1 MDNKEQK
8 EENVKKQKEVENNKK
23 DTVNMN
29 EDANKKAENA
39 KAGEDGNKKD
49 NLGKEKKAENEKN
62 KSKKENKDK
71 KDKKSKKEKKD
82 QKDKK
87 PNKFI
92 ETIKKKWLINGTKTL
107 ILVLIILA
115 IFFGINLGMQKAEI
129 TPLDFSKEKLFTLTQ
144 ASKDKVK
151 DIQKDIN

>member
-62 KSKKENKDK
+62 KSKKEKINSRHNISSIHFRNIYKSTKLNKTVAK
-71 KDKKSKKEKKD
+71 K
-82 QKDKK
+82 QKIGYYMNDIS
-87 PNKFI
+87 I
-92 ETIKKKWLINGTKTL
+92 E
-107 ILVLIILA
+107 IL
-115 IFFGINLGMQKAEI
+115 NL
-129 TPLDFSKEKLFTLTQ
+129 
-144 ASKDKVK
+144 
-151 DIQKDIN
+151 